1 MEDQVTK
8 NEPTTIKNQ
17 SSKAA
22 EVGITIGVFLK
33 EERQKKNL
41 SLKQIS
47 QKTKIN
53 LTQLEY
59 LEDDKLD
66 LLPNKAYVVGYL
78 KSYSKVLGIEP
89 HIPMS
94 HLDVTYSI
102 LNPLKNI
109 DAKKDQ
115 IPVEDVDKKPYMIIG
130 ALITIIFAL
139 VVLYALR
146 TNPVQDSDA
155 PIATELNENQTRTA
169 NEPALAGNTSNE
181 TPPGQMTETNLV
193 SGAPANQTEPANQ
206 AQALKPD
213 TAVPQ
218 PVLAKEES
226 AQNKTAVPVAPAQQ
240 PQLEEKKN
248 EEAKEE
254 DKKDEHT
261 FSPMQ
266 KKLYAFAANPS
277 EESLKYLP
285 SDIRNN
291 VVSGKQNVFIYAH
304 KGDSWL
310 TYQVDDR
317 DPRQTILT
325 QNSSVNLVGS
335 VIKVFFGNVNATTV
349 FLNGKLININTRTGV
364 RNLVF
369 PEEKSSQFVF
379 PLFIFN
385 KQTGEVITSEEYLK
399 EKNTKKN

>member
-8 NEPTTIKNQ
+8 NETSAIKTQLSGTT
-17 SSKAA
+17 
-22 EVGITIGVFLK
+22 EVGTTIGVYLK

-59 LEDDKLD
+59 LEEDKLD
-66 LLPNKAYVVGYL
+66 LLPNKAYVIGYL

-102 LNPLKNI
+102 LNPSKGTDI
-109 DAKKDQ
+109 KKDQ
-115 IPVEDVDKKPYMIIG
+115 MVSEDGDKKPYMIIAG
-130 ALITIIFAL
+130 LITVIFVL
-139 VVLYALR
+139 VVVYALK
-146 TNPVQDSDA
+146 TNPVKESNQ
-155 PIATELNENQTRTA
+155 PVATQSTENQINSVSGPALTNNADDKTQPAQLTETTPGSVIPSSQTETVIQTQTPKTNNENLQ
-169 NEPALAGNTSNE
+169 
-181 TPPGQMTETNLV
+181 
-193 SGAPANQTEPANQ
+193 
-206 AQALKPD
+206 
-213 TAVPQ
+213 TAVAKQ
-218 PVLAKEES
+218 ELVLNKNEKTLELAK
-226 AQNKTAVPVAPAQQ
+226 QTP
-240 PQLEEKKN
+240 LEEKKN
-248 EEAKEE
+248 EETNEE
-254 DKKDEHT
+254 DLKDEPK
-261 FSPMQ
+261 FAPMQ
-266 KKLYAFAANPS
+266 KELYAFAANPP
-277 EESLKYLP
+277 EEALKYMP
-285 SDIRNN
+285 SDIKTN
-291 VVSGKQNVFIYAH
+291 VVPNKQNVFIYAH

-310 TYQVDDR
+310 TYQVDDK
-317 DPRQTILT
+317 DPRQNILT
-325 QNSSVNLVGS
+325 QNSSINLVGS

-369 PEEKSSQFVF
+369 PEEKSSQYVF

-399 EKNTKKN
+399 EKKAKKN

>member
-8 NEPTTIKNQ
+8 NETSAIKTQLSGTT
-17 SSKAA
+17 
-22 EVGITIGVFLK
+22 EVGTTIGVYLK

-59 LEDDKLD
+59 LEEDKLD
-66 LLPNKAYVVGYL
+66 LLPNKAYVIGYL

-102 LNPLKNI
+102 LNPSKGTDI
-109 DAKKDQ
+109 KKDQ
-115 IPVEDVDKKPYMIIG
+115 MVSEDGDKKPYMIIAG
-130 ALITIIFAL
+130 LITVIFVL
-139 VVLYALR
+139 VVVYALK
-146 TNPVQDSDA
+146 TNPVKESNQ
-155 PIATELNENQTRTA
+155 PVATQSTENQINSVSGPALTNNADDKTQPAQLTETTPGSVIPSSQTETVIQTQTPKTNNENLQ
-169 NEPALAGNTSNE
+169 
-181 TPPGQMTETNLV
+181 
-193 SGAPANQTEPANQ
+193 
-206 AQALKPD
+206 
-213 TAVPQ
+213 TAVAKQ
-218 PVLAKEES
+218 ELVLNKNEKTLELAK
-226 AQNKTAVPVAPAQQ
+226 QTP
-240 PQLEEKKN
+240 LEEKKK
-248 EEAKEE
+248 EETKEE
-254 DKKDEHT
+254 DEKDEHT
-261 FSPMQ
+261 FAPMQ
-266 KKLYAFAANPS
+266 KKLYAYAANPS
-277 EESLKYLP
+277 EEVLKYMP
-285 SDIRNN
+285 SDIKSN
-291 VVSGKQNVFIYAH
+291 VVPNKQNVFIYAH

-310 TYQVDDR
+310 TYQIDDK
-317 DPRQTILT
+317 DPRQNILT
-325 QNSSVNLVGS
+325 QNSSINLVGS

-369 PEEKSSQFVF
+369 PEEKSSQYVF

-399 EKNTKKN
+399 EKKAKKN